1 MATAA
6 AATTSLGSALPMG
19 MLCSGQSFGVRYRVI
34 RQLGVGGMGAV
45 YEVWDAELNVAVAL
59 KVVRPDLM
67 ADAHDAERRFK
78 RELLLAR
85 KVTHKNVLRIHDL
98 GEIDGIKYITM
109 PFLDGSDL
117 GVLLRREGRLP
128 ISRVVAIARQIAS
141 GLEAAHE
148 VGIVHRDLK
157 PANIMIEPGD
167 RTSIMDFGI
176 ARSMVPG
183 ATVATM
189 EGSVVGT
196 LDYMAPEQARGE
208 TVDHRADI
216 YAFGLIVY
224 DMLLGPR
231 PNSGPSPFAA
241 LMERLQKPMP
251 APRSIDPQIPEALNS
266 IVSRCLEAN
275 PAARY
280 QATSELVAALDAFSS
295 GTHNVAPVRVSRRSG
310 TAWAGAATLAALLLV
325 GTTWWVATTTL
336 ESNATAAQPVP
347 VSVLIADF
355 DNRTSDS
362 VFEGSLEQVL
372 GLGIE
377 GAGFITAYPRQAAQ
391 RVVTQIGAG
400 TRLTADAA
408 RLVALREG
416 IKVVL
421 SGEIAP
427 AGSGYRISVSAVDP
441 AVESGGRSQLA
452 HGSVEAKNK
461 AHVLEA
467 VQDLAATVRRGLGDA
482 SVEAGAAAARET
494 FSAGSL
500 EAARAYAQAQDL
512 ASSGRE
518 REATALYREASTKD
532 PNFGRAYAS
541 WAVAAYRL
549 GNTDEA
555 ELLWKKALALMD
567 RMTERE
573 RFRTLGTYHFG
584 VTRNYELAVENYE
597 ALLKRYPADASG
609 LNNLGIAY
617 FETLNFTKA
626 VEQGRRAVDVYPR
639 NALYRQNLALY
650 LMYAGDFAAAAKEA
664 AQVIA
669 TNSALH
675 KAHLAIATTAFV
687 GAKVDEALEAYRR
700 MAASGP
706 RGASL
711 AAIGVADVAMYRGRF
726 DEAESVLTRNL
737 ADEQAAG
744 APRERALKH
753 AMLGELQL
761 ARGRRAE
768 AGRSAHQALALAD
781 TDDVLVSAALVLR
794 AAGQEREAEAI
805 ATRMRAHRQ
814 KRTRALG
821 NLIAAEVA
829 AERNRTV
836 EALDLLTEAK
846 ALADLWPVRFAL
858 GRVYAQAGSYAEAL
872 AELNACVQRS
882 GEATSAYLTDVPTYR
897 YVVPLLYWHA
907 RSQEGVGMKEV
918 AASGFKAYLNVRGHV
933 GSDSLAADARQRI
946 TAH

>member
-1 MATAA
+1 MIACPACRSANPDSSRACGTCGYSFADLLNTQYPVSRSTGVAAASVVTGLPAMVTAA
-6 AATTSLGSALPMG
+6 TSSVGSAFPIGILN
-19 MLCSGQSFGVRYRVI
+19 SGQSFGVRYRVV

-59 KVVRPDLM
+59 KVIRPDLIVG
-67 ADAHDAERRFK
+67 DAHEAERRFK

-85 KVTHKNVLRIHDL
+85 KVTHRNVVRIHDL

-117 GVLLRREGRLP
+117 GVLLGRDGRLP
-128 ISRVVAIARQIAS
+128 VPRVVAIARQIAS

-167 RTSIMDFGI
+167 RASIMDFGI
-176 ARSMVPG
+176 ARSVLAG

-189 EGSVVGT
+189 EGNVVGT

-231 PNSGPSPFAA
+231 VNSGPSPFAA
-241 LMERLQKPMP
+241 LVARLQKPMP
-251 APRSIDPQIPEALNS
+251 APRSVDTEIPEVLDS
-266 IVSRCLEAN
+266 IVSKCLEAD

-280 QATSELVAALDAFSS
+280 QTTSELVAALDAFSS
-295 GTHNVAPVRVSRRSG
+295 GTHGVAPVAVSHRAR
-310 TAWAGAATLAALLLV
+310 TAWAGAATLAAMLLV
-325 GTTWWVATTTL
+325 GTTWWVATTGS
-336 ESNATAAQPVP
+336 ESNATPAQPEP
-347 VSVLIADF
+347 MSVLIGDF

-372 GLGIE
+372 GLGVE
-377 GAGFITAYPRQAAQ
+377 GAGFITAYSRQAAQ

-400 TRLTADAA
+400 TRLTPEAA

-416 IKVVL
+416 IKVVV

-427 AGSGYRISVSAVDP
+427 AGSGYRISVSATDP

-452 HGSVEAKNK
+452 HASVEARNK
-461 AHVLEA
+461 AAVLEA
-467 VQDLAATVRRGLGDA
+467 VQDLAATIRRGLGDV
-482 SVEAGAAAARET
+482 SVEAGAAARRET

-518 REATALYREASTKD
+518 QEAIALYKEAATRD

-567 RMTERE
+567 RMTDRE
-573 RFRTLGTYHFG
+573 RLRTLGTYHFG

-650 LMYAGDFAAAAKEA
+650 LMYAGDFEAAAREA

-675 KAHLAIATTAFV
+675 KAHLPIATAAFI
-687 GAKVDEALEAYRR
+687 GAKVDDALEAYRR
-700 MAASGP
+700 MAATGA

-711 AAIGVADVAMYRGRF
+711 AAMGLADLAMYRGRF
-726 DEAESVLTRNL
+726 DEAETTLTRNL
-737 ADEQAAG
+737 ADEQGAG
-744 APRERALKH
+744 APRERALKR
-753 AMLGELQL
+753 AMLAELQL

-768 AGRSAHQALALAD
+768 AARTAHQALALAD
-781 TDDVLVSAALVLR
+781 TDDILVSAALVLR
-794 AAGQEREAEAI
+794 APVGRHSRLGGPGAARCRTGARGRGDRDADASTPSEA
-805 ATRMRAHRQ
+805 HP
-814 KRTRALG
+814 RTR
-821 NLIAAEVA
+821 
-829 AERNRTV
+829 
-836 EALDLLTEAK
+836 
-846 ALADLWPVRFAL
+846 
-858 GRVYAQAGSYAEAL
+858 
-872 AELNACVQRS
+872 
-882 GEATSAYLTDVPTYR
+882 
-897 YVVPLLYWHA
+897 
-907 RSQEGVGMKEV
+907 
-918 AASGFKAYLNVRGHV
+918 
-933 GSDSLAADARQRI
+933 
-946 TAH
+946 